1 MVDFQE
7 RDTRFD
13 GTDADGATDEA
24 EADQTDDERESDHDG
39 HEHDGEDHDEQ
50 GEHVSDD
57 QDTTSEQDAHH
68 DEHPHDDHA
77 HDHHAHDVSELGVAV
92 VTVSSSRTLDAD
104 PSGDAIASALEASG
118 HEVVTRELVGDSLDG
133 VQAIV
138 DALVDR
144 QDVDAVVTT
153 GGTGVSPDDV
163 TVEAVRPLFE
173 KDLPGFGETFRR
185 LSFEA
190 VGTRV
195 VGTRAVGGI
204 ADGVPVFAL
213 PGSENA
219 VRLGIEEVILPEL
232 GHLAGLATRGMDDDE
247 E

>member
-13 GTDADGATDEA
+13 GTDADGATADAGADE
-24 EADQTDDERESDHDG
+24 TGDEGESDQGTAGGHDEPDQGHDDG
-39 HEHDGEDHDEQ
+39 HH
-50 GEHVSDD
+50 S
-57 QDTTSEQDAHH
+57 
-68 DEHPHDDHA
+68 HDDHDTHGHDDA
-77 HDHHAHDVSELGVAV
+77 HAGRDHHAHDVSEVGVAV
-92 VTVSSSRTLDAD
+92 VTVSTSRSLEED
-104 PSGDAIASALEASG
+104 PSGDAIVSAAEAAG
-118 HEVVTRELVGDSLDG
+118 HTIVTRELVGDSLDG
-133 VQAIV
+133 VQSIV

-185 LSFEA
+185 LSFEE

-195 VGTRAVGGI
+195 VGTRAVAGI

-219 VRLGIEEVILPEL
+219 VRLGIEAVILPEL